1 VKEYTIDAYRWHYTV
16 HTNIHICSYLV
27 YTSFP
32 GIELSTQWGKG
43 GEIANVDPGGGG
55 GRGGAAGEIS
65 LNPFP

>member
-1 VKEYTIDAYRWHYTV
+1 MHIGGI
-16 HTNIHICSYLV
+16 HTSIHICSYLV

-43 GEIANVDPGGGG
+43 GEIANVDPGGGRG
-55 GRGGAAGEIS
+55 EGRGAAGEIS